1 VALFLASLPVPAA
14 LQRPLRRGL
23 VRLALVGVAACL
35 AMLAATGGALH
46 GGPPGALLTAAPW
59 RVVLA
64 LPVAPSM
71 LVAALGLGVIAAA
84 ARKAGR
90 LGAPALAGGACLVAL
105 NFALSGHAATAGPAW
120 ITMPALTL
128 HALGAAYW
136 VGAFAPLLI
145 ALRRL
150 PRPEAYALLAAFS
163 SRAIVAV
170 AGLLLAGVVLA
181 ALQVRTPSALI
192 ATDYGRLLLLK
203 VALVALLLGLG
214 AINRL
219 VLTPRLAGRAEA
231 APQLRRTIGAD
242 LALAAGVV
250 ALTAGLGAVP
260 PPRALAEGAAA
271 HAHADAHHG
280 TRDYAVHARAQ
291 GHDLILVTTPAAVG
305 DNRIDLYLTDGRGKP
320 VGAQAAEIA
329 FALPAMGIEAMRAD
343 ALAVEPGHFQGRIDL
358 PFAGD
363 WQVRADLLI
372 DDFTKLP
379 FQARIVVGR

>member
-1 VALFLASLPVPAA
+1 GLA
-14 LQRPLRRGL
+14 G
-23 VRLALVGVAACL
+23 
-35 AMLAATGGALH
+35 
-46 GGPPGALLTAAPW
+46 
-59 RVVLA
+59 
-64 LPVAPSM
+64 
-71 LVAALGLGVIAAA
+71 IAAA
-84 ARKAGR
+84 ARQVGR
-90 LGAPALAGGACLVAL
+90 LGTSALAGGACLVAL
-105 NFALSGHAATAGPAW
+105 SFALSGHAATAGPAW

-136 VGAFAPLLI
+136 VGAFAPLLM

-170 AGLLLAGVVLA
+170 AGLLFAGVVLA

-203 VALVALLLGLG
+203 LALVALLLGLG

-250 ALTAGLGAVP
+250 ALTAGLGTVP
-260 PPRALAEGAAA
+260 PPRALAEGAAHA
-271 HAHADAHHG
+271 HAHDAHHG
-280 TRDYAVHARAQ
+280 PRDYAVHATAQ
-291 GHDLILVTTPAAVG
+291 GHNLILVATPATVG
-305 DNRIDLYLTDGRGKP
+305 PNRIDLYLTDGQGQP
-320 VGAQAAEIA
+320 VSAEAAEMA
-329 FALPAMGIEAMRAD
+329 FALPEMGIEAMRAD
-343 ALAVEPGHFQGRIDL
+343 APALEPGHFQGRIDL
-358 PFAGD
+358 PLAGD
-363 WQVRADLLI
+363 WQVRADLLV